1 MSGISGLRFL
11 LLNAP
16 GAAGWAVV
24 VGSLGH
30 LFGHGLEV
38 ILGDL
43 HRYELEAMAAT
54 GVVGSLV
61 WLGSRLHRRHRPR

>member
-1 MSGISGLRFL
+1 MSLEQLVQNYGYLAVLTGTFL
-11 LLNAP
+11 E
-16 GAAGWAVV
+16 G
-24 VGSLGH
+24 
-30 LFGHGLEV
+30 EI

-54 GVVGSLV
+54 GVIGGLA